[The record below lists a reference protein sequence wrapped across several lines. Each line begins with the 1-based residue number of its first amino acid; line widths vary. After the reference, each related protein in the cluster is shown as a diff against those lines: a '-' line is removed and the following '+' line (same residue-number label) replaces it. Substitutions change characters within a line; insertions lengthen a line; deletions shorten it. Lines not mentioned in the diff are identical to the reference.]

1 MLKVGLVGLP
11 NAGKSTLFNALVKGS
26 QADVGNF
33 PFCTIDPNI
42 GLVEVPDER
51 LQQLA
56 EIAKPGRIVPA
67 AIEFV
72 DIAGLVAGAHEGQG
86 LGNKFLSH
94 IREVDAIAMVLRAF
108 PDGNVIHVDG
118 SVDPIRD
125 YETLMLELVL
135 ADLQVVSKIYDGAER
150 LARGGK
156 AEDVAR
162 ARCLKEIKETLDAN
176 RPVSDILRV
185 EVSDAMRQT
194 LREIQLLSA
203 KPRLLVLN
211 VDDHQAANDT
221 DSSLL
226 EIAQRGLALSDDFA
240 PEKIMRVSARIES
253 ELNTL
258 EPEDQAMFLAEY
270 NLSEPGLNRVVR
282 QSYRL
287 LNQQSFFT
295 AGPMEVRAWT
305 ISIGATAPQAA
316 GVIHTDFEERFIR
329 AEVISFDD
337 YIKHQGEA
345 GAREAGRL
353 RSEGKDYVVQDGD
366 VMHIR
371 FAPK

>member
-42 GLVEVPDER
+42 GLVEVPDDR
-51 LQQLA
+51 LAQLA
-56 EIAKPGRIVPA
+56 AIVKPGRIVPA

-94 IREVDAIAMVLRAF
+94 IREVDAIALVLRAF

-118 SVDPIRD
+118 SVDPVRD

-156 AEDVAR
+156 PDDVAR
-162 ARCLKEIKETLDAN
+162 AKCLAEIKTALDAN
-176 RPVSDILRV
+176 RPVSDIMRV
-185 EVSDAMRQT
+185 EVSESMRQT

-203 KPRLLVLN
+203 KPRLIVLN
-211 VDDHQAANDT
+211 VDDHQAAQADVT
-221 DSSLL
+221 VSEIL
-226 EIAQRGLALSDDFA
+226 ERGRTVSDDFA
-240 PEKIMRVSARIES
+240 PAKVMAVSARIES
-253 ELNTL
+253 ELNALDPDEQT
-258 EPEDQAMFLAEY
+258 MFLAEY
-270 NLSEPGLNRVVR
+270 GLTEPGLNRVVR
-282 QSYRL
+282 QSYGL
-287 LNQQSFFT
+287 LQRQSFFT

-305 ISIGATAPQAA
+305 IPIGATAPQAA

-329 AEVISFDD
+329 AEVVAFDD
-337 YIKHQGEA
+337 FIKYDGEA
-345 GAREAGRL
+345 KAREAGRL

>member
-51 LQQLA
+51 LAQLA
-56 EIAKPGRIVPA
+56 TIVNPGRIVPA
-67 AIEFV
+67 AVEFV

-108 PDGNVIHVDG
+108 PDGNVVHVDG
-118 SVDPIRD
+118 TVDPVRD

-135 ADLQVVSKIYDGAER
+135 ADLQVVSKVYDGAER

-156 AEDVAR
+156 PDDVAR
-162 ARCLKEIKETLDAN
+162 ASCLKTINETLDAN
-176 RPVSDILRV
+176 RPVSDIMRV
-185 EVSDAMRQT
+185 EVSEPMRQT

-203 KPRLLVLN
+203 KPRLIVMN
-211 VDDHQAANDT
+211 VDDHQAANPT
-221 DSSLL
+221 DPELAAAL
-226 EIAQRGLALSDDFA
+226 ERGRAVSDDFE
-240 PEKIMRVSARIES
+240 PQHVMYVSARIES
-253 ELNTL
+253 ELNAL
-258 EPEDQAMFLAEY
+258 DADDQALFLSEY
-270 NLSEPGLNRVVR
+270 NLTEPGLDRLIR
-282 QSYRL
+282 QAYTL
-287 LNQQSFFT
+287 LNRQSFFT

-305 ISIGATAPQAA
+305 IPIGATAPQAA

-329 AEVISFDD
+329 AEVISFADF
-337 YIKHQGEA
+337 IAHQGEA